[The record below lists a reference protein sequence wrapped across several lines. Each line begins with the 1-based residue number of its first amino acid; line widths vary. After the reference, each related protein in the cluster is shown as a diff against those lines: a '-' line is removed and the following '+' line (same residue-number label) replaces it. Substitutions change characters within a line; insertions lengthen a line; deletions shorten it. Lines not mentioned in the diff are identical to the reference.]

1 MNNCGIMKYRSKR
14 NSLWVVGRRWPI
26 AYCLLLLSVAVPRL
40 AAQQSDSIGL
50 PEGESAPQEV
60 LRFTEE
66 EAIRYSILNN
76 LELKRESLDL
86 ESLRLSADSS
96 FNLFYP
102 SANASATF
110 LFLNEDPAPLAP
122 QNSFSTTL
130 DLQLQIGAAQ
140 VVGIERAALNW
151 RAGLISFD
159 IARQQL
165 IANTRKA
172 FYNIIVLQQNI
183 VIAQES
189 LQLAQERLAQ
199 TRLRYNAGLIDRY
212 ALLSAQVAVENARP
226 RVIEMESRY
235 NSSLRR
241 FNLAIGVPLD
251 TPADNVELIG
261 EINPQ
266 IFALDRDKVV
276 VDIPLLNPDLQNL
289 AISETIIANSLST
302 YFSQFIPSVTV
313 GYQLSPTFR
322 NDFTENFDL
331 FESNNWDIDGG
342 LRITLNIPLAPLIPF
357 SSTWVNISNTSR
369 QLAAARLQQ
378 EERRK
383 NLIIQAQS
391 QIDTLGRIQT
401 LLTAKALSVRLT
413 EEALQVADEGYRVGL
428 REILEVRDAQNQV
441 DSARFEYLN
450 EQYNYIAAQIDLAL
464 LLGIEAA
471 ALTRYRLPE

>member
-1 MNNCGIMKYRSKR
+1 MVA
-14 NSLWVVGRRWPI
+14 LRRLRGWLRT
-26 AYCLLLLSVAVPRL
+26 YCLLALSAAAPGLV
-40 AAQQSDSIGL
+40 AQQPGSIEI
-50 PEGESAPQEV
+50 PEEETSPVEI

-66 EAIRYSILNN
+66 EAVGFSVLNN

-102 SANASATF
+102 TANASTTF
-110 LFLNEDPAPLAP
+110 LFLNEDPGPLGP
-122 QNSFSTTL
+122 QNSFGATL
-130 DLQLQIGAAQ
+130 DLQLRIGAAQ

-151 RAGLISFD
+151 RSGLISFD
-159 IARQQL
+159 MARQQL

-172 FYNIIVLQQNI
+172 FYNIILLQQNI
-183 VIAQES
+183 EIAQES
-189 LQLAQERLAQ
+189 LRLTQERLAQ

-235 NSSLRR
+235 RDSLRR

-266 IFALDRDKVV
+266 IFAINRDKIV
-276 VDIPLLNPDLQNL
+276 VDIPTLNPSLQNL
-289 AISETIIANSLST
+289 AISEAIIANSLST
-302 YFSQFIPSVTV
+302 HISQFIPSLTL

-322 NDFTENFDL
+322 NDFTENFDI
-331 FESNNWDIDGG
+331 FESDNWDIGG
-342 LRITLNIPLAPLIPF
+342 GFRITLNIPLDPLIPF

-369 QLAAARLQQ
+369 QLETARLQQ
-378 EERRK
+378 EESRK

-391 QIDTLGRIQT
+391 QIDTLERVQA
-401 LLTAKALSVRLT
+401 LLNARALSVELA

-428 REILEVRDAQNQV
+428 RELLEVRDAQNQV

-471 ALTRYRLPE
+471 ALTSYRLQE